1 MPVPDRK
8 PAFSR
13 PVFEQRFVVASEH
26 AQRLLERG
34 FHLVVR
40 ALYGIEAVL
49 PIIGEEAET
58 AEVEALVTRL
68 IATCAGELGAEQA
81 RLEKL
86 CEDHGVAERPRYT
99 HPEEVRVR
107 VSSPQ
112 VAQLTA
118 LVRALDALM
127 IVMDALWLTGVLT
140 NQQRADGAYAWRRR
154 VLRLGREIIAIERRA
169 QAAARARG
177 VGLPE
182 GDLPGADTDDR
193 PHEPPQSDSEES
205 HDLMLDERTDRTG
218 RVDGTPP
225 EQADHGD
232 GTSAPEV
239 TT

>member
-1 MPVPDRK
+1 MAGSRPT
-8 PAFSR
+8 FSR
-13 PVFEQRFVVASEH
+13 PVFDQSFAVQSEH
-26 AQRLLERG
+26 AQRLLDRG

-40 ALYGIEAVL
+40 ALYGIDAVL

-68 IATCAGELGAEQA
+68 VATCAAELQGEQA

-99 HPEEVRVR
+99 RPEEVKVR

-112 VAQLTA
+112 VAQFAA
-118 LVRALDALM
+118 LIRALDALM

-177 VGLPE
+177 AMPE
-182 GDLPGADTDDR
+182 DRASSTADGEVTSEEAGEPAPDEQDQAFETMAETSAESTDGTVDAEDDR
-193 PHEPPQSDSEES
+193 
-205 HDLMLDERTDRTG
+205 T
-218 RVDGTPP
+218 TP
-225 EQADHGD
+225 
-232 GTSAPEV
+232 
-239 TT
+239 

>member
-1 MPVPDRK
+1 MPDRK

-13 PVFEQRFVVASEH
+13 PVFEQRFLVASDH
-26 AQRLLERG
+26 AQRLLDRG

-40 ALYGIEAVL
+40 ALYGIDAVL

-58 AEVEALVTRL
+58 AEVEALVTGL
-68 IATCAGELGAEQA
+68 IATCATELQGEHA

-86 CEDHGVAERPRYT
+86 CEDHGVSERPRYT
-99 HPEEVRVR
+99 HPEEVKVR

-112 VAQLTA
+112 VAQFAVLI
-118 LVRALDALM
+118 RALDALM

-177 VGLPE
+177 ATAPDGEVA
-182 GDLPGADTDDR
+182 GADTDDR
-193 PHEPPQSDSEES
+193 GDEAQSVSGEAGTVVPDEGAEDPASATGLGSERS
-205 HDLMLDERTDRTG
+205 ERAEAGGADA
-218 RVDGTPP
+218 TP
-225 EQADHGD
+225 A
-232 GTSAPEV
+232 
-239 TT
+239 

>member
-1 MPVPDRK
+1 MPDRK
-8 PAFSR
+8 AAFSR
-13 PVFEQRFVVASEH
+13 PVFEQRFLVASEH
-26 AQRLLERG
+26 AQRLLDRG

-58 AEVEALVTRL
+58 AEVEALVTGL
-68 IATCAGELGAEQA
+68 IATCATELQGEHA

-86 CEDHGVAERPRYT
+86 CEDHGVSERPRYT
-99 HPEEVRVR
+99 HPEEVKVR

-112 VAQLTA
+112 VAQFAA
-118 LVRALDALM
+118 LIRALDALM

-177 VGLPE
+177 AIPEDGASTAKGAASGEDAAE
-182 GDLPGADTDDR
+182 GDRAEAAEAATEAEVAEAVRDDR
-193 PHEPPQSDSEES
+193 PGDSKNQG
-205 HDLMLDERTDRTG
+205 LLG
-218 RVDGTPP
+218 
-225 EQADHGD
+225 ADP
-232 GTSAPEV
+232 TVA
-239 TT
+239 

>member
-13 PVFEQRFVVASEH
+13 PVFDQRFAIQSEH

-40 ALYGIEAVL
+40 ALYGIDAVL
-49 PIIGEEAET
+49 PIIGEEAAT

-68 IATCAGELGAEQA
+68 IATCATELGAEQA

-177 VGLPE
+177 VGLPDDE
-182 GDLPGADTDDR
+182 ISRTGTDEHGGD
-193 PHEPPQSDSEES
+193 PPSVAEALGEAVA
-205 HDLMLDERTDRTG
+205 DERAVGSEAEAARTPA
-218 RVDGTPP
+218 PP
-225 EQADHGD
+225 GS
-232 GTSAPEV
+232 TTAPEADAAPA
-239 TT
+239 